1 MEKKRKQDRD
11 EKLMFIPPQAG
22 SGWMVARWIEF
33 S

>member
-11 EKLMFIPPQAG
+11 EKLMFIPPQTG
-22 SGWMVARWIEF
+22 SEWMVARWFGF